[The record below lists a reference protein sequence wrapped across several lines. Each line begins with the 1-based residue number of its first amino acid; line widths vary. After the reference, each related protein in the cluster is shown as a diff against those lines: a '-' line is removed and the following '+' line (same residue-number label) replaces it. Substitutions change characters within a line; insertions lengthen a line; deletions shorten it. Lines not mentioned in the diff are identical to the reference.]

1 MRILTEDNFL
11 LYAAQYYD
19 NPQCVS
25 TEEFRADLKRIF
37 YIKKLCTKYKEGKGN
52 YTRLLLNHIIVL
64 NNLFG
69 PLATTRMLYLKA
81 SAHFDVI
88 KPLLIYIGIM
98 QDTITNININNFK
111 VYSTDIVMDEEI
123 VNNLRELSR

>member
-1 MRILTEDNFL
+1 MRILTEENFL

-69 PLATTRMLYLKA
+69 PVATTRMLYLKA
-81 SAHFDVI
+81 SSHFDVI
-88 KPLLIYIGIM
+88 KPLLLYLGMM
-98 QDTITNININNFK
+98 QETITDINVNNFIIH
-111 VYSTDIVMDEEI
+111 SDEISMDVVIINELR
-123 VNNLRELSR
+123 NLDK